1 MTPKAYPTQF
11 DVHDHTDDGQAADLL
26 ATIKMQDEASASVEI
41 KTVVNATEWAALAA
55 EISRA
60 LMEMQLLGDRK

>member
-11 DVHDHTDDGQAADLL
+11 DVHDHTDCGQPADLL
-26 ATIKMQDEASASVEI
+26 ATVKMQDEASASVEI

-55 EISRA
+55 EIGRA
-60 LMEMQLLGDRK
+60 LMAMQLLGDAQ